1 MLFRSGA
8 ATAALAQ
15 RTGAAS
21 IIALTYSGYSSE
33 ILSAC
38 RPGAQIIAAT
48 PSRDVAR
55 RLRLYWGVTPL
66 VCPRDSDMAKAVDV
80 AFEAAVDEGF
90 VQSNELVVVCASR
103 ENLRSAADTIWVH
116 NA

>member
-1 MLFRSGA
+1 M
-8 ATAALAQ
+8 AQ
-15 RTGAAS
+15 
-21 IIALTYSGYSSE
+21 
-33 ILSAC
+33 
-38 RPGAQIIAAT
+38 
-48 PSRDVAR
+48 
-55 RLRLYWGVTPL
+55 
-66 VCPRDSDMAKAVDV
+66 AVDV